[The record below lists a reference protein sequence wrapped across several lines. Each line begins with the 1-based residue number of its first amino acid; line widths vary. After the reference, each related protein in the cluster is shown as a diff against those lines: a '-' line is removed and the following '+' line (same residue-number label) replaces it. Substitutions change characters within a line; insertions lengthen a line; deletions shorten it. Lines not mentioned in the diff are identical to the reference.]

1 MTSTKLVSKF
11 VKLFIPIILFLV
23 YFFYWDTKNNIDGL
37 WIYCG
42 WMTLLFWQVFSAR
55 LSQGKESIEMDKRI
69 QTLEEIILGKVN
81 EESIEGE
88 LRGANL
94 QGGLNDR
101 VNQLEAKIT

>member
-1 MTSTKLVSKF
+1 M
-11 VKLFIPIILFLV
+11 
-23 YFFYWDTKNNIDGL
+23 

>member
-1 MTSTKLVSKF
+1 
-11 VKLFIPIILFLV
+11 
-23 YFFYWDTKNNIDGL
+23 
-37 WIYCG
+37 
-42 WMTLLFWQVFSAR
+42 
-55 LSQGKESIEMDKRI
+55 MDKRI